1 MIKVFKTDIDSP
13 DHADLVKNSL
23 LMKFPGFRIDF
34 DLEDSDRILRVEGD
48 FFRAEEISGCLKEH
62 GFICVDLPIDLSF
75 DI

>member
-23 LMKFPGFRIDF
+23 LIKFPGFRIDF

-48 FFRAEEISGCLKEH
+48 YFKAQDISSCLKGH
-62 GFICVDLPIDLSF
+62 GNICINLPIDLS
-75 DI
+75 